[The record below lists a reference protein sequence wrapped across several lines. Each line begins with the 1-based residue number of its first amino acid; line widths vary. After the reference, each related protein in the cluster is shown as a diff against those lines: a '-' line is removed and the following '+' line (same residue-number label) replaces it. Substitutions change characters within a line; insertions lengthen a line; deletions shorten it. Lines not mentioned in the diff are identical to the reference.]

1 MYQVKRPQ
9 NRYLRNFTC
18 HPEFRGVLG
27 RVHGRK
33 SCVPKIPKSLLT
45 TKSRSFKAKSSFKCS
60 FFISLWEILT
70 CHLKLRGVL
79 GREDRGKPLVPA
91 NLFVLKQQVVDPR
104 CLQPHIRAAVAIHL
118 VRTHTRTKFQK
129 KSDHNV
135 QKCRTKMSKNS
146 DKMSNKSDK
155 NV

>member
-118 VRTHTRTKFQK
+118 ARTHTRTKFQK

-135 QKCRTKMSKNS
+135 QKCRTKMSK
-146 DKMSNKSDK
+146 KSDK